1 MTDWVSASAILA
13 AGIVLGVMFIYF
25 VRRRPEAIVVNT
37 DGDLRDLEAKRDAF
51 VQQLRELDPSSAD
64 ERTRL
69 EIETAQVLRRIDERR
84 KVERQPS
91 STTAVVSSDP
101 LRRATMIG
109 FAWGAGSTLIL
120 AALAYLVMQSAKP
133 REQNAPVAG
142 GETTTTMRP
151 AQAPPDPAVQQ
162 LEAAVRKSP
171 DDLNARID
179 LAKAYLERDN
189 MMGVF
194 DQTQYVL
201 VRSPNEPRAL
211 TYQALVRMAMGQGA
225 DAVAML
231 ERATKADPSLLDAW
245 VALAWANTTAGKTK
259 QAEAAIA
266 EAERRHPEE
275 KARLEQVYAA
285 MKQQVAARQSSG
297 GEAPVN
303 HPPIGAAEAPVENPI
318 HVTLELDPAS
328 RGKLTPTS
336 VVFVIARPEGV
347 AAGPPSAV
355 KRLTGITFPMTFDLS
370 AADSMMG
377 QPLPPRVR
385 LEARL
390 DADGNAMTKDPSDPV
405 AVQDGV
411 ALGSTVRLH
420 LK

>member
-13 AGIVLGVMFIYF
+13 AGIVIGVMFIYF
-25 VRRRPEAIVVNT
+25 VRRRPEPIAST
-37 DGDLRDLEAKRDAF
+37 DSDLRDLEAKRDAL
-51 VQQLRELDPSSAD
+51 VQQLRELDPSYAD

-69 EIETAQVLRRIDERR
+69 ELETAQVLRRIDERR
-84 KVERQPS
+84 RVGRQPS
-91 STTAVVSSDP
+91 SPVVVTSDP
-101 LRRATMIG
+101 LRRAAMIG
-109 FAWGAGSTLIL
+109 FAWGAGSTVIL

-133 REQNAPVAG
+133 REQSAAVTG

-189 MMGVF
+189 LMGVF

-225 DAVAML
+225 DAAGML
-231 ERATKADPSLLDAW
+231 ERATKADPTLLDAW
-245 VALAWANTTAGKTK
+245 VALAWAKTTAGKTK
-259 QAEAAIA
+259 EAEAAIG

-285 MKQQVAARQSSG
+285 MKQQVAARQSGG
-297 GEAPVN
+297 GELPVN
-303 HPPIGAAEAPVENPI
+303 HPPVGAAEAPLENPI

-347 AAGPPSAV
+347 AAGPPAAV
-355 KRLTGITFPMTFDLS
+355 KRLAGVTFPITFDLS

-385 LEARL
+385 LEARI

-411 ALGSTVRLH
+411 ALGSTVRLK